1 MAISRYAP
9 RVVRFFT
16 ATALVFALGMASA
29 TAAARP
35 KHRAAAPHHH
45 YAKTK
50 AKKGQKVKDKGDATD
65 AKDKA
70 DSEHDVTEPGKA
82 RGPAKKGSKGTG
94 VPKVVET
101 EKQGQGKKAIK
112 TYKFGPQA
120 VEGRLKS
127 PQIIYFLR
135 RVRAEFAA
143 GDLGHRSF
151 MRELSDTRRDPAFR

>member
-1 MAISRYAP
+1 M
-9 RVVRFFT
+9 
-16 ATALVFALGMASA
+16 
-29 TAAARP
+29 
-35 KHRAAAPHHH
+35 
-45 YAKTK
+45 
-50 AKKGQKVKDKGDATD
+50 
-65 AKDKA
+65 
-70 DSEHDVTEPGKA
+70 
-82 RGPAKKGSKGTG
+82 
-94 VPKVVET
+94 PKVVET

>member
-1 MAISRYAP
+1 M
-9 RVVRFFT
+9 VRFFT
-16 ATALVFALGMASA
+16 AAALALALGTASA
-29 TAAARP
+29 TAGARP
-35 KHRAAAPHHH
+35 KHHAAAHHH

-50 AKKGQKVKDKGDATD
+50 AKKAKDKGDAKD

-70 DSEHDVTEPGKA
+70 HSEHDVKPGKVK
-82 RGPAKKGSKGTG
+82 GPAKKGSKGSG
-94 VPKVVET
+94 VPSVVET
-101 EKQGQGKKAIK
+101 EKEGQGKKAIK